1 MLYAEKICMFMRVAC
16 GVLLAI
22 VLATA
27 ADLRAQKLVTPGY
40 LFNSD
45 PTCRELN
52 GEFYLFT
59 TQDPFTVEAE
69 RPNEFYKGMF
79 AYHALSTTDFDHW
92 TDHGSVVTGRDV
104 TWNKGLALWD
114 GDAGIPANG
123 KFYSFAPFR
132 VNPASEDNYGIFDI
146 GVLTADAP
154 IGPYKDALGGAM
166 TLPDGTPLEGLSPWV
181 VYSDEHVPYLIW
193 GSGDTA
199 KNWVKMARLAPDMTH
214 LAEAPRDVVVP
225 LTDKCGSLD
234 YFESPIPFKFGK
246 KWYFTYVAYK
256 ADKGPR
262 CEPKG
267 AYIDYTVADSMFGP
281 FDGPIHHLVY
291 PAGDGEESI
300 QQGVC
305 SYKGKLYLAYHI
317 PYDNG
322 RPAQRKVK
330 SAEADKTTVRDHHR
344 QVAVT
349 SLTVLPD
356 GLLEP
361 IYPSRDQGVGT
372 PGVSSLTLD
381 AFAPRREAIEFQVR
395 MNAWD
400 EEGVGGEYQ
409 MEMGDGGYLQF
420 NHVDFG
426 AGARSF
432 HVEVSSENP
441 TLENGVLEIRLDN
454 FAGKL
459 VGKVRVENTG
469 GRTHYR
475 VLTAEVSDEAKGVH
489 NLCLVARG
497 TSAPTQ
503 RRLFNITSFGFTK
516 R

>member
-1 MLYAEKICMFMRVAC
+1 MRFESCGVTRVAC
-16 GVLLAI
+16 GVLLGF
-22 VLATA
+22 VLASA
-27 ADLRAQKLVTPGY
+27 GELQGQKLVTPGY

-52 GEFYLFT
+52 GKFYLFT

-92 TDHGSVVTGRDV
+92 TDRGSIVTGRDV
-104 TWNKGLALWD
+104 TWNTGQALWD

-146 GVLTADAP
+146 GVLTAANP
-154 IGPYKDALGGAM
+154 LGPYKDALGGPM
-166 TLPDGTPLEGLSPWV
+166 KLPDGTPLDGLSPWV
-181 VYSDEHVPYLIW
+181 VYSDENVPYLIW
-193 GSGDTA
+193 GSGDTS

-214 LAEAPRDVVVP
+214 LVEAPRDVVVP
-225 LTDKCGSLD
+225 KKDKCGNLD
-234 YFESPIPFKFGK
+234 YFESPILFKIGK
-246 KWYFTYVAYK
+246 KWYFTYVSYK
-256 ADKGPR
+256 ADKGPG
-262 CEPKG
+262 CEAKG

-281 FDGPIHHLVY
+281 FNGPIHHLIY
-291 PAGDGEESI
+291 PAGDGDESV

-305 SYKGKLYLAYHI
+305 SYEGKWYIAYHI

-322 RPAQRKVK
+322 QPPQSKVK
-330 SAEADKTTVRDHHR
+330 LPAACTTTERDRHR

-349 SLTVLPD
+349 SLTLLPD
-356 GLLEP
+356 GSLKP

-372 PGVSSLTLD
+372 PGVSILTLD

-426 AGARSF
+426 AGARTF
-432 HVEVSSENP
+432 HVEVSSDNR
-441 TLENGVLEIRLDN
+441 TLQNGALEIRLDN
-454 FAGKL
+454 PAGKL
-459 VGKVRVENTG
+459 VGKVPVAYTG
-469 GRTHYR
+469 GRTDYR
-475 VLTAEVSDEAKGVH
+475 ILTADVSEEAKGVH
-489 NLCLVARG
+489 NLCLAARG
-497 TSAPTQ
+497 SSAPTQ